1 MPVDGRGR
9 HPLALGVVELD
20 LAGEDDLAVGVEGRQ
35 RLVLVDAELGGRVDR
50 ALGDLFVG
58 DLGAAGE
65 RCDLAEAL
73 GERADEG
80 GARGG
85 LGDGEEGAGVLG
97 ADVVRQLVALRAGG
111 PSPRPRRRW

>member
-1 MPVDGRGR
+1 MPSVA
-9 HPLALGVVELD
+9 LAL
-20 LAGEDDLAVGVEGRQ
+20 
-35 RLVLVDAELGGRVDR
+35 DR

-65 RCDLAEAL
+65 RRDVAHAL
-73 GERADEG
+73 GEGADEG

-97 ADVVRQLVALRAGG
+97 ADVVVQLGALGQDDGRLALARC
-111 PSPRPRRRW
+111 SVISRPR